1 MASSN
6 LTMSNAEYARSEAGR
21 KKLASNLQSDV
32 DKARNTI
39 KGRDLDNLI
48 TAIRREW
55 SGEDAEKFIQRI
67 STEVKN
73 AAEECNKYKAKLQ
86 SSLDSDANRFASMQ
100 NKNAGLF

>member
-39 KGRDLDNLI
+39 KPLNTQIVR
-48 TAIRREW
+48 IRRI
-55 SGEDAEKFIQRI
+55 KH
-67 STEVKN
+67 
-73 AAEECNKYKAKLQ
+73 
-86 SSLDSDANRFASMQ
+86 
-100 NKNAGLF
+100 